1 MTTQQLSEFGKM
13 VRIARI
19 ETGKTLKQMADF
31 AGVSSAYLSA
41 VEMGRKEITEKV
53 VNMVATFL
61 GYDVEETDRLHA
73 AANETNGKV
82 RINLESVNEYGVEAA
97 TLFARY
103 SSSLSPEALQRI
115 SATVKEE
122 VSKVKGSEKGM

>member
-1 MTTQQLSEFGKM
+1 SNMTTQQLSEFGKM

-53 VNMVATFL
+53 VDMVATFL
-61 GYDVEETDRLHA
+61 VYDVDKTDRLHA
-73 AANETNGKV
+73 AANETNGKI
-82 RINLESVNEYGVEAA
+82 RINLESVNEHGVEVA
-97 TLFARY
+97 TLCAPY

-115 SATVKEE
+115 
-122 VSKVKGSEKGM
+122 